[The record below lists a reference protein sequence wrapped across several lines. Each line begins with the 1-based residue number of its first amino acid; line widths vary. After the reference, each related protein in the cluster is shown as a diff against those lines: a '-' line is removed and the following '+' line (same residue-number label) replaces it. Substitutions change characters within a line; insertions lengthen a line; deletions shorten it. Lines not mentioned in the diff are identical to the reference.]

1 MRFLARHRLLFYA
14 IICFAAGLK
23 IISYSNNAKVV
34 EPDRQRFLQSMH
46 EKGMLA
52 EQLTDSL
59 FEYARQNRIQDF
71 ANSDNYKPDRLFDR
85 YGIILYVYSGRNLV
99 YWTNNS
105 IAIPDG
111 TLWYK
116 QPFVN
121 TGNACVV
128 PQYKTDK
135 RQTVVSAIVVKTDF
149 AYENE
154 FLQNKLHPSFGIKSD
169 INIRTDDKT
178 SENAIYNTDGNYLF
192 SFDMQSL
199 DNTGIR
205 RKVAFPLLMLS
216 LMLLMLYA
224 QKGIKKN
231 RLSNRKFFIIVVI
244 AIAARAAIQV
254 FLPHEYYAQLSIFSP
269 QHFAAS
275 AFFPSLGDLL
285 ISVTMLT
292 YLIFVYSFKVHLQRL
307 DKYATFRRIA
317 ISAIWVMA
325 LMACYCFMT
334 YTLNILIH
342 DSNFP
347 FEIYEVTSLD
357 IYSVTGY
364 LTLVLSLVG
373 FLLLLDKAAVQLL
386 KTFNFWRALLIV
398 IPIWAAASALLL
410 CLHPSLPYIQMCVSF
425 VVITVLWF
433 YLRHAQRVNYASMV
447 MTIGFIAMYITNY
460 TRIESMTRQNEE
472 SEMLCVNLAQMQ
484 DPTAEAVLVDVISDI
499 KADTRIVD
507 MISDAEYNY
516 DDLCRYIQ
524 NQYFNGYM
532 SRYNFT
538 LDVCGPNDEQSFG
551 PDQTLQNCQQYYT
564 RYLRRYGS
572 QTPVQGLFR
581 IMNTSSGTGYM
592 MRVTV
597 QKHSGASIM
606 LFFSLSPKMN
616 YEVMGYPELLLD
628 KPLRTDRHLKD
639 ISYARYQNGRL
650 AAHSGSFPYAFDN
663 QVYGS
668 QKQDFTHFQMERYEH
683 VMYFSDSENCII
695 VSTPTITAFNIL
707 ISLTYTFVFFL
718 LIITLLL
725 ALGNP
730 YTKMFDIRYTIKNKV
745 LVSFLVILLISTISV
760 AGGVVYYT
768 INQYQRSQDEIMSS
782 KVQSALMEIEQRYS
796 SISDIKKIP
805 ADELNSL
812 MASISNTLLTDI
824 NLYDQTGN
832 LIATSRREIYSR
844 KLTSEKMNAT
854 AFRELEMNKKS
865 RLVQNENIGRM
876 SYYSAYVPFI
886 NSRNKL
892 LAYIN
897 LPYFIKQTPLR
908 QELTS
913 VSVAV
918 INIYAV
924 LMVLSVIIAIFLS
937 KRITKPIID
946 VQERIRSIDL
956 GKSNQR
962 VEYNGDDEIA
972 ELVNEYNLMLEELSI
987 SATRLAK
994 SERESA
1000 WREMARQVAHEIK
1013 NPLTPM
1019 KLSVQLLE
1027 RSQRNGDPDFNE
1039 RFENTARTL
1048 IEQIDSLSSIASEFS
1063 QFARMPEGRTEV
1075 VNLNERINQSVELFR
1090 DTTTTKISFTEP
1102 AGRTVNIIADN
1113 ERMLQVFNNL
1123 IKNAIQAIPKKQKG
1137 RIDISLRCMKGR
1149 AVVEIKDNGTGI
1161 TPETE
1166 KKLFQP
1172 NFTTKTSGTGLGLA
1186 IVKNIVEDAGGA
1198 IWFYSKPGKGTSF
1211 FVSFPMKDEQI

>member
-1 MRFLARHRLLFYA
+1 MHFLARHRLLLYA

-23 IISYSNNAKVV
+23 IISSNSNTKIV
-34 EPDRQRFLQSMH
+34 EPDRQQFIQNLH
-46 EKGMLA
+46 EKDIMA

-59 FEYARQNRIQDF
+59 FVYAQQNRLPDF

-111 TLWYK
+111 TQWYK

-121 TGNACVV
+121 TGNAYVL
-128 PQYKTDK
+128 PRYKTDK
-135 RQTVVSAIVVKTDF
+135 HQTVVSVIVVKMDF

-154 FLQNKLHPSFGIKSD
+154 FLQNKLHPSFDMKSD
-169 INIRTDDKT
+169 ISINTDDKT
-178 SENAIYNTDGNYLF
+178 SKNAIYSTDGNYLF
-192 SFDMQSL
+192 SFDMQSF
-199 DNTGIR
+199 DNSNTR
-205 RKVAFPLLMLS
+205 RKVAFPLLMLA
-216 LMLLMLYA
+216 LMLLMFYA
-224 QKGIKKN
+224 QMGIKKN
-231 RLSNRKFFIIVVI
+231 RLSNRKFLI
-244 AIAARAAIQV
+244 IAAVAIIARAVIQV
-254 FLPHEYYAQLSIFSP
+254 IIPNEYYTHLSIFTP
-269 QHFAAS
+269 RYFATS
-275 AFFPSLGDLL
+275 ALFPSLGDLL
-285 ISVTMLT
+285 ISVTLLT
-292 YLIFVYSFKVHLQRL
+292 YLIFIYSFKVHLQRL
-307 DKYATFRRIA
+307 DKYSPLRRII
-317 ISAIWVMA
+317 ISTIWVVA
-325 LMACYCFMT
+325 LMICYTFTT

-364 LTLVLSLVG
+364 LTLVLSVVG

-386 KTFNFWRALLIV
+386 KTFSIWRALLIV

-410 CLHPSLPYIQMCVSF
+410 SAHPSLPYIQMCASF
-425 VVITVLWF
+425 IAITVLWL
-433 YLRHAQRVNYASMV
+433 YLRHANRVNYASMV
-447 MTIGFIAMYITNY
+447 VTIAFIAAYITNF
-460 TRIESMTRQNEE
+460 TRIESNMRQNEE

-484 DPTAEAVLVDVISDI
+484 DPTAEMVLDDVIADI
-499 KADTRIVD
+499 KADTLIND
-507 MISDAEYNY
+507 MVSDAEYSY

-538 LDVCGPNDEQSFG
+538 LDVCGPYDEQIFG
-551 PDQTLQNCQQYYT
+551 PDQNPQNCQQHYT

-581 IMNTSSGTGYM
+581 IMNASSETSYLVRM
-592 MRVTV
+592 TV
-597 QKHSGASIM
+597 QKHSGSSVT
-606 LFFSLSPKMN
+606 LYFSLSPKMN
-616 YEVMGYPELLLD
+616 YEVLGYPELLLE
-628 KPLRTDRHLKD
+628 KPLRTDRHLQN

-650 AAHSGSFPYAFDN
+650 AAHSGDFPYAFDN
-663 QVYGS
+663 QVYGT
-668 QKQDFTHFQMERYEH
+668 QENDFTHFRMEHYDH
-683 VMYFSDSENCII
+683 VMYSTDSENCII
-695 VSTPTITAFNIL
+695 VSTPTITAFNVL

-730 YTKMFDIRYTIKNKV
+730 YIKMFDIRYTIKNKV
-745 LVSFLVILLISTISV
+745 LVSFLVILLISTVSV

-796 SISDIKKIP
+796 NISDIKRIP

-824 NLYDQTGN
+824 NLYDLTGN
-832 LIATSRREIYSR
+832 LIATSRREIYLR

-865 RLVQNENIGRM
+865 RLVQNENIGGLD
-876 SYYSAYVPFI
+876 YYSAYVPFI

-937 KRITKPIID
+937 KRITKPIVD

-956 GKSNQR
+956 GNSNQR

-972 ELVNEYNLMLEELSI
+972 ELVNEYNLMLEQLSI
-987 SATRLAK
+987 SASRLAK

-1063 QFARMPEGRTEV
+1063 QFARMPEGRTEL
-1075 VNLNERINQSVELFR
+1075 VNLNERVNQSVELFR
-1090 DTTTTKISFTEP
+1090 DTTNTRINFTEP
-1102 AGRTVNIIADN
+1102 AGRTVTILADN

-1161 TPETE
+1161 SPETE

-1211 FVSFPMKDEQI
+1211 FVSFPLPNEE